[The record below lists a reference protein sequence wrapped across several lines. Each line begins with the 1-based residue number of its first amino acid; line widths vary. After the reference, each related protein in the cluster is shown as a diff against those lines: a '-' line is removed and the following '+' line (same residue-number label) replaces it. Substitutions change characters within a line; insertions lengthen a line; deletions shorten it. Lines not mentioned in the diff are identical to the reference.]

1 MHPVKTQNREVSDV
15 RSFTNAFI
23 AYVFGFVG
31 GIPLIL
37 MKDTDEFTKKHAAY
51 SSVMGFFAWLA
62 FMALWHMPM
71 VNPNY
76 PHFGPAIYV
85 AYAWF
90 LYALFGIYTYMS
102 GRLYRIPGIE
112 GLAEKLIKGLSNAV

>member
-1 MHPVKTQNREVSDV
+1 MHSVKTQTREVEDM

-23 AYVFGFVG
+23 AYIMGFVG

-62 FMALWHMPM
+62 FMAVWHMP
-71 VNPNY
+71 VNKVY

-90 LYALFGIYTYMS
+90 AYALFGMYAYMK
-102 GRLYRIPGIE
+102 GKLYRIPGID

>member
-1 MHPVKTQNREVSDV
+1 M
-15 RSFTNAFI
+15 RSFANAFI
-23 AYVFGFVG
+23 AYIMGFVG

-51 SSVMGFFAWLA
+51 SSVLGFFAWLA
-62 FMALWHMPM
+62 FMAVWHMP
-71 VNPNY
+71 VNKVY

-85 AYAWF
+85 VYAW
-90 LYALFGIYTYMS
+90 LIYALFGIYTYMR
-102 GRLYRIPGIE
+102 GRLYRIPGID